1 MDEGY
6 FTVESS
12 EVEQEK
18 GIRGRGAV
26 GKQNVAVMAESTPL
40 EDMETGKKSRQVR
53 YFKAKVLEDHK
64 AEGINEMIKKSIE
77 IKLAHGLEARPV
89 AELVQLASKY
99 DSTVHIEA
107 QSKKVNAKSIM
118 GMMTLNLNSGEK
130 IDVIADG
137 KDEEAVVADMESYL
151 QGVKH

>member
-1 MDEGY
+1 
-6 FTVESS
+6 
-12 EVEQEK
+12 
-18 GIRGRGAV
+18 
-26 GKQNVAVMAESTPL
+26 
-40 EDMETGKKSRQVR
+40 
-53 YFKAKVLEDHK
+53 
-64 AEGINEMIKKSIE
+64 MIKKSIE
-77 IKLAHGLEARPV
+77 VKLAHGLEARPV

>member
-1 MDEGY
+1 
-6 FTVESS
+6 
-12 EVEQEK
+12 
-18 GIRGRGAV
+18 
-26 GKQNVAVMAESTPL
+26 
-40 EDMETGKKSRQVR
+40 
-53 YFKAKVLEDHK
+53 
-64 AEGINEMIKKSIE
+64 MIKKSIE

-130 IDVIADG
+130 IDVIAEG
-137 KDEEAVVADMESYL
+137 SDETAAVADMESYL